1 MGRSC
6 EGRVVIVT
14 GAGRG
19 IGRDYALLL
28 AAEGAHLV
36 VNDLGTARDGVGQD
50 LSAAEAVVAE
60 IEQRGG
66 RAVANGED
74 VSDWK
79 GAGQLVQHAI
89 EHFGRLDVL
98 INNAGI
104 LRDRMVTTMTEGEWD
119 AVVKVHLKGTFAPL
133 HHASVYWR
141 NQAKALGHGVN
152 ARVINTT
159 SASGV
164 WGNVGQSNYGAAKA
178 GVASLTVIAARELG
192 RYGVTVN
199 AICPHAVT
207 RMTSELRERSAEQ
220 LDKGDP
226 RWIAPVAAWLAS
238 DDSKDVTGRVIEAG
252 GGYLA
257 VLEGWNRGPR
267 AEPVEDV
274 AAVGALLKD
283 MTSRSRRNA
292 GMNGLELD

>member
-1 MGRSC
+1 MERSC
-6 EGRVVIVT
+6 EGRVVVVT
-14 GAGRG
+14 GAARG
-19 IGRDYALLL
+19 IGREYALLL
-28 AAEGAHLV
+28 AAHGAHVV
-36 VNDLGTARDGVGQD
+36 VNDLGTARDGMGRD

-66 RAVANGED
+66 RAVADGED
-74 VSDWK
+74 VSDWQ
-79 GAGQLVQHAI
+79 GAARLVQHAI
-89 EHFGRLDVL
+89 DHFGRLDVL

-104 LRDRMVTTMTEGEWD
+104 LRDRMIVNMTEGEWD
-119 AVVKVHLKGTFAPL
+119 AVVQVHLKGSFAPL
-133 HHASVYWR
+133 HHAAVHWR
-141 NQAKALGHGVN
+141 ERSRQTGQGVN

-220 LDKGDP
+220 LDQGDP
-226 RWIAPVAAWLAS
+226 RWIAPVAVWLAS
-238 DDSKDVTGRVIEAG
+238 EDSQNVTGRVIEAG
-252 GGYLA
+252 GGHLA
-257 VLEGWNRGPR
+257 VLEGWNRGPH
-267 AEPVEDV
+267 AQPVEDV
-274 AAVGALLKD
+274 TAVGGLLKD
-283 MTSRSRRNA
+283 MAARSRRNA